1 MTRSSCNTASFT
13 DDESRYGAVVD
24 RDRSADGQFFYAVT
38 TTGVYCHPSCASR
51 SPNREN
57 VRFYDSA
64 AAAEAAGFRACRRCR
79 PDTWASDLERLAA
92 TARYIE
98 AHADETLPL
107 KVLAERVDW
116 SPTVLQKKFKALFG
130 ASPKVFRDAARMGR
144 LKELLRESGD
154 VTAAIFEA
162 GFGST
167 SRVYERSAR
176 NLGMTPAAYR
186 RGGQNETIFHAYR
199 TSSLGPMLMAATARG
214 ICFVQFG
221 ESRDELLE
229 MLAREFPKATL
240 TDSPAA
246 ASPALDD
253 WMAALEQHLTN
264 GGPKPDLP
272 LDLRGTAFQL
282 KVWRF
287 LLGVAD
293 GATVS
298 YGDVARGIGQPR
310 AVRAAASACGRNR
323 VAVLVPCHRV
333 LRGDGGL
340 GGYRWGLDRKRTLL
354 DAERRRAS
362 R

>member
-1 MTRSSCNTASFT
+1 MTPSTHETANFQ
-13 DDESRYGAVVD
+13 DDDSRYKAVVD
-24 RDRSADGQFFYAVT
+24 RNRAADGQFFYAVT
-38 TTGVYCHPSCASR
+38 TTGVYCRPSCASR
-51 SPNREN
+51 RPNREN
-57 VRFYDSA
+57 VRFYGSA
-64 AAAEAAGFRACRRCR
+64 EAAEAGGFRACRRCR
-79 PDTWASDLERLAA
+79 PDNWANDQERLAD

-98 AHADETLPL
+98 AHADEALPL
-107 KVLAERVDW
+107 KNLADRVDW

-130 ASPKVFRDAARMGR
+130 VSPKVFRDAARMGR

-186 RGGQNETIFHAYR
+186 SGGDGEIIFHAYR
-199 TSSLGPMLMAATARG
+199 DSSLGPMLMAATERG

-221 ESRDELLE
+221 NSQRDLLDT
-229 MLAREFPKATL
+229 LAHEFPKATL
-240 TDSPAA
+240 A
-246 ASPALDD
+246 ASPAADSPALDA
-253 WMAALEQHLTN
+253 WMAAIEQHLAN

-287 LLGVAD
+287 LLSISD
-293 GATVS
+293 GATIS
-298 YGDVARGIGQPR
+298 YADVARGIGQPR

-333 LRGDGGL
+333 LRGNGDL
-340 GGYRWGLDRKRTLL
+340 GGYRWGIDRKRTLL
-354 DAERRRAS
+354 DAERRHAS